1 LDECIFVGIDVAKD
15 QIDVCVQ
22 PANIYRTFPNGKT
35 GFDELEKLLAQQ
47 RVTLTVMES
56 TGGLEI
62 PLAVALGCA
71 GIPVAIVNPRQ
82 VRDFAK
88 ASGRLAKTDRL
99 DAAILAQF
107 GAAIRPVAQPLRDEE
122 HCALA
127 ALMARRTQ
135 VIDMLASEKTRLS
148 SVPNAAM
155 AKDIKAHITWL
166 EKRLRKIDED
176 LRNRVKRTVLWR
188 ERDKLFQSVPG
199 VGNVVSHT
207 LLAHLPELGTLDRRK
222 IAALV
227 GVAPLNWDS
236 GRMRGRRMIWGGR
249 AAVRKALYMAAVA
262 SMKCNPVIVAFYR
275 RLRAAGKQSKVAI
288 VACMRKL
295 LTILNSIARSGEAWR
310 TCA

>member
-15 QIDVCVQ
+15 QIDVYLQ
-22 PANIYRTFPNGKT
+22 PADIYRTFPNEKK
-35 GFDELEKLLAQQ
+35 GFDELQKLLAHQ
-47 RVTLTVMES
+47 RIALAVLES

-62 PLAVALGCA
+62 PVAASLGCA
-71 GIPVAIVNPRQ
+71 GIPIAIVNPRQ

-107 GAAIRPVAQPLRDEE
+107 GAAIRPAAQPLRSDE
-122 HCALA
+122 HRALA
-127 ALMARRTQ
+127 AIMTRRVQ
-135 VIDMLASEKTRLS
+135 IIDMIVSEKTRLS
-148 SVPNAAM
+148 SVPNSEM
-155 AKDIKAHITWL
+155 AKDIKLHIAWL

-176 LRNRVKRTVLWR
+176 LGKRVKQTALWR
-188 ERDKLFQSVPG
+188 ERDELLQSVPG
-199 VGNVVSHT
+199 VGTVVSHT

-236 GRMRGRRMIWGGR
+236 GRMRGRRVIWGGR

-262 SMKCNPVIVAFYR
+262 STKWNPIIAAFYK
-275 RLRAAGKQSKVAI
+275 RLRAAGKKPKVAI

-310 TCA
+310 SCT

>member
-1 LDECIFVGIDVAKD
+1 MEECIFVGIDVAKD

-22 PANIYRTFPNGKT
+22 PANIYRTFRNGKT
-35 GFDELEKLLAQQ
+35 GFDELEKPLAQQ
-47 RVTLTVMES
+47 PVTLAVMES

-88 ASGRLAKTDRL
+88 AAGRLAKTDRL

-107 GAAIRPVAQPLRDEE
+107 GAAIRPAAQPLRDEE

-135 VIDMLASEKTRLS
+135 VIDMIASEKTRLA

-155 AKDIKAHITWL
+155 AKDITAHIAWL

-176 LRNRVKRTVLWR
+176 LGNRVKRTALWR

-199 VGNVVSHT
+199 VGNVVSRT

-227 GVAPLNWDS
+227 GVAPLSWD
-236 GRMRGRRMIWGGR
+236 
-249 AAVRKALYMAAVA
+249 
-262 SMKCNPVIVAFYR
+262 
-275 RLRAAGKQSKVAI
+275 AAGCGGDA
-288 VACMRKL
+288 
-295 LTILNSIARSGEAWR
+295 
-310 TCA
+310 

>member
-1 LDECIFVGIDVAKD
+1 MDECIFVGIDVAKD
-15 QIDVCVQ
+15 QIDVCLQ
-22 PANIYRTFPNGKT
+22 PADIYRTFPNEKK
-35 GFDELEKLLAQQ
+35 GFDELQKLLAHQ
-47 RVTLTVMES
+47 RITLAVLES

-62 PLAVALGCA
+62 PVAASLGCA
-71 GIPVAIVNPRQ
+71 GIPIAIVNPRQ

-107 GAAIRPVAQPLRDEE
+107 GAAIRPAAQALRGDE
-122 HCALA
+122 HRALA
-127 ALMARRTQ
+127 AIMTRRVQ
-135 VIDMLASEKTRLS
+135 IIDMIVSEKTRLS
-148 SVPNAAM
+148 SVPNSEM
-155 AKDIKAHITWL
+155 AKDIKSHIAWL

-176 LRNRVKRTVLWR
+176 LGKRVKQTALWR
-188 ERDKLFQSVPG
+188 ERDELFQSVPG
-199 VGNVVSHT
+199 VGTVVSHT

-236 GRMRGRRMIWGGR
+236 GRMRGRRVIWGGR

-262 SMKCNPVIVAFYR
+262 SLKWNPIIAAFYK
-275 RLRAAGKQSKVAI
+275 RLRAAGKKPKVAI

-310 TCA
+310 SCT